1 MGDMDSKKKI
11 KIGGKLVG
19 EGEPIFI
26 IAEAGSNHNGS
37 LELAKKLID
46 VAAEAGT
53 DAVKF
58 QAFKADKLFNKVKN
72 KDIVDKLE
80 KLELREEWYK
90 ELFDYADKRGLIFL
104 SSVFDEDSADLLDS
118 SGIAAYKIASYE
130 LTHIPLLE
138 YIAKKNK
145 PVILSTGMANESEV
159 KEAVECIYSAGNRQV
174 IILHCVSQYP
184 AEPGN
189 VNLKS
194 ILALKR
200 IFDCPVGFSDHTETI
215 YAPIAAVAL
224 GAKVIE
230 KHFTLDKS
238 LPGPDHA
245 YALEPEE
252 LKQMV
257 AAIREVEKMLGSEKI
272 KPAESEINERKWR
285 RAIYAAC
292 DIPEGTVINKDMLM
306 IVRPSPEGSLAPKYF
321 KELSGKK
328 IKKDIKKGEFLTKE
342 MVGLS

>member
-1 MGDMDSKKKI
+1 MDSKKKI

-37 LELAKKLID
+37 LELAKKLVD

-90 ELFDYADKRGLIFL
+90 ELFDYADKKGLIFL

-272 KPAESEINERKWR
+272 KLAESEINERKWR